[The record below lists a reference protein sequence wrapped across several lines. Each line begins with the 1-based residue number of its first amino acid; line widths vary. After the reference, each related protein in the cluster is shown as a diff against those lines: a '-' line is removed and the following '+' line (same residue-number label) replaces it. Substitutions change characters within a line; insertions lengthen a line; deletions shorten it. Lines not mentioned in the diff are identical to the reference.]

1 MVRAILLEVCREV
14 LPRERM
20 TRTKRSLPR
29 KPSAFPAASG
39 STPTSSLAGRQPLS
53 GLQAGR
59 TPCSIRS
66 LEARAVSTA
75 TPTRPT
81 QRILTSRTR
90 MLLMV
95 TPTCGGPIKT
105 RLTFLVLSVSLVARR
120 LRKPRR
126 SPQTRRH
133 AIPTQRFGNTLRF
146 TLGAGSTRTW
156 QMTQA
161 FEACGEASR
170 GMTSDAG
177 QLEHGARGVPPFA
190 LHGTL
195 CLAALLVL
203 AACGPSQPSSPTRNV
218 STGAETVPDFAGAA
232 EPIASLSSCPHI
244 LSPDLR
250 NP

>member
-1 MVRAILLEVCREV
+1 
-14 LPRERM
+14 M

-81 QRILTSRTR
+81 QRILTSPTA

-105 RLTFLVLSVSLVARR
+105 RLTFLVLSLSLVARR

-126 SPQTRRH
+126 SPQTCRH
-133 AIPTQRFGNTLRF
+133 RSEEHTSELQSRLHLVCRLLLEKKKKTTLNR
-146 TLGAGSTRTW
+146 
-156 QMTQA
+156 
-161 FEACGEASR
+161 
-170 GMTSDAG
+170 
-177 QLEHGARGVPPFA
+177 H
-190 LHGTL
+190 
-195 CLAALLVL
+195 VL
-203 AACGPSQPSSPTRNV
+203 THDHHES
-218 STGAETVPDFAGAA
+218 
-232 EPIASLSSCPHI
+232 
-244 LSPDLR
+244 
-250 NP
+250 

>member
-1 MVRAILLEVCREV
+1 
-14 LPRERM
+14 
-20 TRTKRSLPR
+20 
-29 KPSAFPAASG
+29 
-39 STPTSSLAGRQPLS
+39 
-53 GLQAGR
+53 
-59 TPCSIRS
+59 
-66 LEARAVSTA
+66 
-75 TPTRPT
+75 
-81 QRILTSRTR
+81 
-90 MLLMV
+90 
-95 TPTCGGPIKT
+95 
-105 RLTFLVLSVSLVARR
+105 
-120 LRKPRR
+120 
-126 SPQTRRH
+126 
-133 AIPTQRFGNTLRF
+133 
-146 TLGAGSTRTW
+146 
-156 QMTQA
+156 MTQA

-250 NP
+250 NPFNAGPSSTSIADYKLLGCWQGTLDHLDICSRPIANEGLDFVLVLFQSDANKLSAGMGACLGKELLQGSLDRTL